1 MGNMSKEKIED
12 PKNTE
17 NVSVDVIEYAHA
29 KEKEVVAKLDPDA
42 TEYSSSF
49 ADTTSGNGN
58 SSELSDAEV
67 ESQFFGDNDVMP
79 PFDAFNGIFPMRKKK
94 LTAHWRNFI
103 HPLMWRC
110 KWTELKIKELEL
122 QASKYDRCIAAHERR
137 KRMSIDQL
145 TVEQSGSRSLPFKS
159 QYRRKRAMKRRKRK
173 RLEDTTDIGSYMSK
187 HILFSGHENKW
198 SDVDGTPI
206 CDDFGMP
213 GTTKS

>member
-67 ESQFFGDNDVMP
+67 ESQFFGDIDVMP
-79 PFDAFNGIFPMRKKK
+79 PFGLNSIFPMRCGVFRLSVLSSAYLFFLVVYKKN
-94 LTAHWRNFI
+94 TI
-103 HPLMWRC
+103 
-110 KWTELKIKELEL
+110 
-122 QASKYDRCIAAHERR
+122 
-137 KRMSIDQL
+137 
-145 TVEQSGSRSLPFKS
+145 
-159 QYRRKRAMKRRKRK
+159 
-173 RLEDTTDIGSYMSK
+173 
-187 HILFSGHENKW
+187 
-198 SDVDGTPI
+198 
-206 CDDFGMP
+206 
-213 GTTKS
+213 